1 MFEVNPILFKDG
13 YKVGHKF
20 QYPKDTQ
27 FVYSNFT
34 PRKSRTGFNYIINF
48 GLQYYLKEYLR
59 RQWNLN
65 FFGQPKDIVMRQY
78 KRRIDNYLGP
88 NAITYDHIEALW
100 RLGYLPIRIKAL
112 PEGTLVPVNVPVL
125 TIRNTKPSEVKLTKD
140 LALGH
145 VLLDQENAKLRL
157 DYITKEAQVVALK
170 RILEIYTS
178 QFDAISREISRRGIE
193 SRIIQQ
199 GVSE

>member
-1 MFEVNPILFKDG
+1 MPYTEEITKLKDALYKNHSMPFKPASFGTEYEFPEEVSKLPSITLGSWLVKMAAWRG
-13 YKVGHKF
+13 YTLRMLAGAEMEEKVME
-20 QYPKDTQ
+20 
-27 FVYSNFT
+27 
-34 PRKSRTGFNYIINF
+34 
-48 GLQYYLKEYLR
+48 EYLAS
-59 RQWNLN
+59 
-65 FFGQPKDIVMRQY
+65 KI
-78 KRRIDNYLGP
+78 
-88 NAITYDHIEALW
+88 AL
-100 RLGYLPIRIKAL
+100 KMA
-112 PEGTLVPVNVPVL
+112 T
-125 TIRNTKPSEVKLTKD
+125 SEVKLTKD